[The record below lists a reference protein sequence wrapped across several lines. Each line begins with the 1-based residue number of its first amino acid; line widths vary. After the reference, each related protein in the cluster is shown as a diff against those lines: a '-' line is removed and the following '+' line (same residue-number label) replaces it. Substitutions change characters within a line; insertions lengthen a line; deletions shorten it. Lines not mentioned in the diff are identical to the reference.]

1 MFMLLRLVQL
11 PQSNHTLYTTAY
23 THVRDSVT
31 FGWAALI
38 GLPTPNK
45 RIPTMKKLLW
55 AVLPLAMLMAVAC
68 GGDEEPIIPDDP
80 NEEEPKPEPEPE
92 PEPEPT
98 PESDKFYKGTTMSFA
113 NYMIDFGLEYR
124 ENGEV
129 TNPYT
134 SIKNHGANIVRL
146 QLDRQPFAEING
158 VTIDWQQMPRVVED
172 AKMAQAEG
180 LDIMLTLKPDYDKYS
195 STGATHNN
203 IPEDWK
209 SMDEVTLG
217 GSLYNWVT
225 ESLETL
231 HAEGID
237 PKIVAVGNEVNIGFM
252 LNGAHDGAR
261 TARLLN
267 YGHTAVRDFARK
279 YNLEIL
285 SALHIANPAK
295 LGYVDTYTENGCT
308 NYDIIALS
316 WYPGTN
322 IGHSMGSYAN
332 FEALGKAMQSK
343 YGKRIMILETA
354 HSFTTGTVNGQWM
367 GDWCDNSYNYPDWN
381 DATNAA
387 NYTPAKQR
395 AWLKAL
401 AEDVK
406 RGGGI
411 GVITWGTESLPDLLT
426 GKAQGHGTGLYTY
439 PAAWGYG
446 STWENN
452 SYWDFTNQNNLHE
465 GIDWMMDIAE

>member
-1 MFMLLRLVQL
+1 MQLL
-11 PQSNHTLYTTAY
+11 QSNHTLYNIAY
-23 THVRDSVT
+23 THVRDIVT

-68 GGDEEPIIPDDP
+68 GGDEAVKLPDNGGQTENPDDDP
-80 NEEEPKPEPEPE
+80 SGEPEPE

-124 ENGEV
+124 ESGVV

-146 QLDRQPFAEING
+146 QLDRVAFPEING

-172 AKMAQAEG
+172 AKMALAEG

-217 GSLYNWVT
+217 GNIYNWVL

-252 LNGAHDGAR
+252 LNGSHDGVR

-279 YNLEIL
+279 YDLEIL

-295 LGYVDTYTENGCT
+295 LGYLDTYTQNGCT

-322 IGHSMGSYAN
+322 IGHSMGSYVS

-343 YGKRIMILETA
+343 YGKRIMVLETA

-387 NYTPAKQR
+387 NYTPANQR

-406 RGGGI
+406 AGGGI
-411 GVITWGTESLPDLLT
+411 GVITWGTESLPDLLS

-465 GIDWMMDIAE
+465 GIDWMMDIE